1 MKKIINGRMYNTD
14 TAKRLCSAD
23 NGGSCRDFSHWEE
36 ELYQKKTGEFF
47 LYGEGG
53 PASKYSRSCGQNE
66 WCGGCDITP
75 MTEQQAREWMERNAT
90 ADEYIEV
97 FGEPEEQHPAR
108 ILCQGCTAQSSP
120 GPPPRQQPGESR
132 TSTTAQEVL
141 QCAN

>member
-1 MKKIINGRMYNTD
+1 MNPRPDTLTGRTAKRPDPSRKAHNTRRPGQRAERKRMKKIINGRMYNTD

-53 PASKYSRSCGQNE
+53 PASKYSRSCGQIE

-75 MTEQQAREWMERNAT
+75 MTEQQAREWMEQNAT

-97 FGEPEEQHPAR
+97 FGEPEE
-108 ILCQGCTAQSSP
+108 
-120 GPPPRQQPGESR
+120 
-132 TSTTAQEVL
+132 
-141 QCAN
+141 

>member
-1 MKKIINGRMYNTD
+1 MPDTLTGRTVKRPDPSRKAHNTRRPGQRAERKRMKKIINGRMYNTD

-75 MTEQQAREWMERNAT
+75 MTEQQAREWMEQNAT

-97 FGEPEEQHPAR
+97 FGEPEE
-108 ILCQGCTAQSSP
+108 
-120 GPPPRQQPGESR
+120 
-132 TSTTAQEVL
+132 
-141 QCAN
+141 

>member
-1 MKKIINGRMYNTD
+1 MNPRPDTLTGRTAKRSDPSRKAHNTRRPGQRAERKRMKKIINGRMYNTD

-97 FGEPEEQHPAR
+97 FGEPEE
-108 ILCQGCTAQSSP
+108 
-120 GPPPRQQPGESR
+120 
-132 TSTTAQEVL
+132 
-141 QCAN
+141 

>member
-1 MKKIINGRMYNTD
+1 MYNTD

-23 NGGSCRDFSHWEE
+23 NGSSCRDFSHWEE

-66 WCGGCDITP
+66 WCGGCDIAP

-90 ADEYIEV
+90 ADEYIDV
-97 FGEPEEQHPAR
+97 FGEPEE
-108 ILCQGCTAQSSP
+108 
-120 GPPPRQQPGESR
+120 
-132 TSTTAQEVL
+132 
-141 QCAN
+141 

>member
-1 MKKIINGRMYNTD
+1 MNPRPDTLTGRTSKRPDPSRKAHNTHRPGQRAERKRVKKIINGRMYNTD

-97 FGEPEEQHPAR
+97 FGEPEE
-108 ILCQGCTAQSSP
+108 
-120 GPPPRQQPGESR
+120 
-132 TSTTAQEVL
+132 
-141 QCAN
+141 

>member
-1 MKKIINGRMYNTD
+1 MNPRPDTLSGRTAKRPDPSRQAHNTRRAGYRAGRKRMKKIINGRMYNTD

-97 FGEPEEQHPAR
+97 FGEPEE
-108 ILCQGCTAQSSP
+108 
-120 GPPPRQQPGESR
+120 
-132 TSTTAQEVL
+132 
-141 QCAN
+141 

>member
-23 NGGSCRDFSHWEE
+23 NGSSCRDFSHWEE

-75 MTEQQAREWMERNAT
+75 M
-90 ADEYIEV
+90 I
-97 FGEPEEQHPAR
+97 
-108 ILCQGCTAQSSP
+108 
-120 GPPPRQQPGESR
+120 
-132 TSTTAQEVL
+132 
-141 QCAN
+141 

>member
-23 NGGSCRDFSHWEE
+23 NGGSCRDFYHWEE

-97 FGEPEEQHPAR
+97 FGEPEE
-108 ILCQGCTAQSSP
+108 
-120 GPPPRQQPGESR
+120 
-132 TSTTAQEVL
+132 
-141 QCAN
+141 

>member
-1 MKKIINGRMYNTD
+1 MNPRPDTLTGRTVKRPDPSRKAHNTRRSGQRAERKRMKKIINGRMYNTD

-75 MTEQQAREWMERNAT
+75 MTEQQAREWMEQNAT

-97 FGEPEEQHPAR
+97 FGEPEE
-108 ILCQGCTAQSSP
+108 
-120 GPPPRQQPGESR
+120 
-132 TSTTAQEVL
+132 
-141 QCAN
+141 